1 MGEVLFDD
9 LQVIPHQVATI
20 RAASESDPSFE
31 RPATPYGSTSSALG
45 NPMQSLRPARTR

>member
-20 RAASESDPSFE
+20 RAARESDPPFE
-31 RPATPYGSTSSALG
+31 RPDAQRVSPMSGFL
-45 NPMQSLRPARTR
+45 NPLRLRPSSTP